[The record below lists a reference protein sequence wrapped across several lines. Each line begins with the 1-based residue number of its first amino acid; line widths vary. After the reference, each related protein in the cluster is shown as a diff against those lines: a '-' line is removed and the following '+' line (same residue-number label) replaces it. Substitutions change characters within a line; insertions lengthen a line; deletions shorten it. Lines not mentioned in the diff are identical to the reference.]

1 MKRIKNILIILLALA
16 FHLFL
21 TTPLF
26 GGPDGETHSLFF
38 MVMSGIDPDMGAC
51 ARRLCLGAMDFVIIG
66 VAMLLMHPAKE
77 IFGELGLARRT
88 CLRGLAIGFLLTLPM
103 FITNAVCGK
112 FTFTWETVFLS
123 FWAGFYEEIL
133 FRGFLFGQLF
143 RSGRLGFF
151 TAILL
156 PSLLFGMCHLY
167 QANDLMSA
175 LLTVAVTALGSLLFG
190 WLYVEWNY
198 SLWVPMSLHAFMD
211 LSWTLFPVGVGGYG
225 ATGNITVNIGRA
237 ITVILAVVITI
248 MNKKKQGR
256 KCFDY
261 KKF

>member
-26 GGPDGETHSLFF
+26 GGTDDETHSLFF

-88 CLRGLAIGFLLTLPM
+88 CLRGLAI
-103 FITNAVCGK
+103 NAVFGK

-167 QANDLMSA
+167 QSNDLMSA

>member
-26 GGPDGETHSLFF
+26 GGTDGETHSLFF

-133 FRGFLFGQLF
+133 FRGFLFGQLL

-151 TAILL
+151 TAMFL
-156 PSLLFGMCHLY
+156 PSLLFGM
-167 QANDLMSA
+167 
-175 LLTVAVTALGSLLFG
+175 
-190 WLYVEWNY
+190 
-198 SLWVPMSLHAFMD
+198 
-211 LSWTLFPVGVGGYG
+211 
-225 ATGNITVNIGRA
+225 
-237 ITVILAVVITI
+237 
-248 MNKKKQGR
+248 
-256 KCFDY
+256 
-261 KKF
+261 

>member
-1 MKRIKNILIILLALA
+1 
-16 FHLFL
+16 
-21 TTPLF
+21 
-26 GGPDGETHSLFF
+26 
-38 MVMSGIDPDMGAC
+38 
-51 ARRLCLGAMDFVIIG
+51 
-66 VAMLLMHPAKE
+66 
-77 IFGELGLARRT
+77 
-88 CLRGLAIGFLLTLPM
+88 
-103 FITNAVCGK
+103 
-112 FTFTWETVFLS
+112 
-123 FWAGFYEEIL
+123 
-133 FRGFLFGQLF
+133 
-143 RSGRLGFF
+143 
-151 TAILL
+151 
-156 PSLLFGMCHLY
+156 MCHLY
-167 QANDLMSA
+167 QSNDLMSA

-211 LSWTLFPVGVGGYG
+211 LSWTLFPVGVVGYG